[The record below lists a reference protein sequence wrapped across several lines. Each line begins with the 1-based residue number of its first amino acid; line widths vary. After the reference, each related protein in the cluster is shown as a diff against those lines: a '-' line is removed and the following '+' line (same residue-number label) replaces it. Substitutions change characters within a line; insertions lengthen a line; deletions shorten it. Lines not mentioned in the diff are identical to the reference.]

1 MRFSFSW
8 FNRLTTLLPRWWL
21 WLLALVAVSVGSIAL
36 LRLYPVDWRAI
47 REWLVSFDE
56 TTMIA
61 LMAILPIGGFS
72 IGIVYLV
79 AGAKFGPFWAG
90 AVVTGIT
97 AVHLLASHAI
107 SRSVLRGP
115 LQRAFA
121 KRGHRLPEPKRDTHR
136 SIAAI
141 AALAPGPPYF
151 VRNYL
156 LGLSGIP
163 LRVYFWICLPIYVAR
178 SYVTILL
185 GDLTEDPSSQQ
196 AALLIAVYIVKL
208 ALCALLVRHLAHT
221 RNPASS

>member
-1 MRFSFSW
+1 MPFSFPW
-8 FNRLTTLLPRWWL
+8 FTRLKILLPRWWL
-21 WLLALVAVSVGSIAL
+21 WLLVLVAISVGSIVL
-36 LRLYPVDWRAI
+36 LRLYPVDWRAV
-47 REWLVSFDE
+47 REWLVSFDGV
-56 TTMIA
+56 TMIA
-61 LMAILPIGGFS
+61 LMALLPIGGFS

-79 AGAKFGPFWAG
+79 AGARFGPFWAG
-90 AVVTGIT
+90 VIIAGIT

-107 SRSVLRGP
+107 SRSVLRAP
-115 LQRAFA
+115 LQRLFER
-121 KRGHRLPEPKRDTHR
+121 RGHKLPVPKRDTHR

-185 GDLTEDPSSQQ
+185 GDLTDDPNSRQISI
-196 AALLIAVYIVKL
+196 LIAVYLVKL

-221 RNPASS
+221 REPAAN